1 MYTDWVDM
9 NVNVPEYVYLEAVVI
24 RADGTRENL
33 GVIADSRWKPWSFGR
48 WKALARTVWANSKAR
63 V

>member
-1 MYTDWVDM
+1 M

-33 GVIADSRWKPWSFGR
+33 GVIADSRWKLWSFGR